1 MTSTDVAER
10 DVIELVLPR
19 YRDEGYEVY
28 VHPSPSLLPPFMKSY
43 QPDAI
48 ALRDGRKIA
57 IEVVRGDEASRKAES
72 LHSLFA
78 EQDDWELQI
87 IYAPPLSSRSN
98 LLIASRPIILESI
111 RRVDALRE
119 AGDRLPSLM
128 MAWATF
134 EAIGRALLPT
144 QLGQPQSPARLVEV
158 LASEGIIT
166 PDEAQVLRRASAIRN
181 AVAHG
186 AIDAVVDDELL
197 QQVIAILSTLAEMAP
212 AEALS

>member
-10 DVIELVLPR
+10 EVIELVLPR

-28 VHPSPSLLPPFMKSY
+28 VHPSPSLLPAFMKSY

-48 ALRDGRKIA
+48 AMRDGRKVA
-57 IEVVRGDEASRKAES
+57 IEVVRGDDGGRKAES
-72 LHSLFA
+72 LQSLFA
-78 EQDDWELQI
+78 DQDDWELRI
-87 IYAPPLSSRSN
+87 IYAPPLSPRSN
-98 LLIASRPIILESI
+98 LLIASRPLILDAI
-111 RRVDALRE
+111 RKVDSLRA

-144 QLGQPQSPARLVEV
+144 QLGRPQPPARLVEV
-158 LASEGIIT
+158 LASEGIVT
-166 PDEAQVLRRASAIRN
+166 PDEARILRRASSIRN
-181 AVAHG
+181 DVAHG

-197 QQVIAILSTLAEMAP
+197 QQVITILSTLAEMAP
-212 AEALS
+212 VDA